1 MLELLILDKTAE
13 SRNKIRNRLCD
24 FIYTGSQSV
33 DILPRISVKTISV
46 EELSFQ
52 KSPKLIL
59 LGSEILSKDRG
70 IVSDVKT
77 LFPNIVI
84 VAWINESLNKL
95 FIIEDLARLG
105 VADIFLDSISA
116 NEFFRKLIILVRKT
130 NKKSNSKII
139 IVDSGKGGSGVTS
152 IVSALGEIYL
162 DKDDNITYTWNVDDQ
177 VVIGD
182 SNPKWRGTLGLN
194 AGYKGFT
201 CSLVASYR
209 WGGDIYNTTL
219 IDRVENVTGYGNMDK
234 RVFDTW
240 TQPGDHSPYR
250 QVLMLET
257 PTTMMGFTSTK
268 PTSRFVQKNNE
279 LYMSSLS
286 VGYDF
291 YRQSW
296 LRKVGLQ
303 RLKLDFYVDEL
314 VRLSSIQ
321 IERGTSYPFARTF
334 SFSVN
339 ATF

>member
-77 LFPNIVI
+77 LFPDIVI

-105 VADIFLDSISA
+105 VADIFLDNISA

-162 DKDDNITYTWNVDDQ
+162 DKDKKVLLVDCD
-177 VVIGD
+177 
-182 SNPKWRGTLGLN
+182 
-194 AGYKGFT
+194 
-201 CSLVASYR
+201 
-209 WGGDIYNTTL
+209 
-219 IDRVENVTGYGNMDK
+219 VESQD
-234 RVFDTW
+234 
-240 TQPGDHSPYR
+240 
-250 QVLMLET
+250 L
-257 PTTMMGFTSTK
+257 
-268 PTSRFVQKNNE
+268 SRFLQVRPFINE
-279 LYMSSLS
+279 NL
-286 VGYDF
+286 GTK
-291 YRQSW
+291 R
-296 LRKVGLQ
+296 RKEQ
-303 RLKLDFYVDEL
+303 Y
-314 VRLSSIQ
+314 I
-321 IERGTSYPFARTF
+321 
-334 SFSVN
+334 
-339 ATF
+339 